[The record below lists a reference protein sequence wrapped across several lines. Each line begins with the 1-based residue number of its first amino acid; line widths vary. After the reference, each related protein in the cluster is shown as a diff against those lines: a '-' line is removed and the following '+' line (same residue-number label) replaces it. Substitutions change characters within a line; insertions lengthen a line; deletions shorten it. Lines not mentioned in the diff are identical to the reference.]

1 MKNFKVTV
9 EYDGSKYSGWQRQGN
24 TTNTIQYK
32 FEEIINKMLG
42 VKTEIFASGRTDSGV
57 HAKGQV
63 FNFKCE
69 TNLNNCNIKDY
80 INKYLPQDIRVLCV
94 EEVNERFHSRLNV
107 RKKTY
112 CYRMCFGDKCPVFE
126 RKYITLVDNIPDVEL
141 MRLGAEKLVG
151 KHDFKGFSTK
161 SHKKSTIREIYE
173 IVINSYDEV
182 IDISI
187 TGNGFLYNMVRI
199 IAGTLYEIGVSKRSI
214 ESIDDIFENKDRA
227 LAGVTMPPEGLC
239 LLKVYY

>member
-32 FEEIINKMLG
+32 FEDIINKMLG

-69 TNLNNCNIKDY
+69 TKMECRDVKDY
-80 INKYLPQDIRVLCV
+80 INRYLPYDIRVLCV
-94 EEVNERFHSRLNV
+94 EEMDDRFHSRLNAQ
-107 RKKTY
+107 KKTY
-112 CYRMCFGDKCPVFE
+112 CYRMCFGDKLPVFE
-126 RKYITLVDNIPDVEL
+126 RKYITLVENEPDVEL
-141 MRLGAEKLVG
+141 MRIGAAKLLG

-161 SHKKSTIREIYE
+161 SGKKSTVREIYE
-173 IVINSYDEV
+173 IDINAFDDMIEL
-182 IDISI
+182 II

-199 IAGTLYEIGVSKRSI
+199 IAGTLYEIGIGRRNP
-214 ESIDDIFENKDRA
+214 ESIDEILKNKDRA